1 MASDTSD
8 TIDSTQQQG
17 FVRRHWGKLT
27 LATLLVVPA
36 LVLAVWT
43 AVALSFAY
51 SRGERVGY
59 AQKLSE
65 KGWLCPTWEGELT
78 MNAIPGAAP
87 EKFTFSVRSDSLAR
101 AIQRFDGQR
110 VVLDYE
116 QHRFVPTSCF
126 GETEYFVTSV
136 RPAR

>member
-1 MASDTSD
+1 MASD
-8 TIDSTQQQG
+8 TIDSRQDQG

-27 LATLLVVPA
+27 LVTLLLVPA
-36 LVLAVWT
+36 LVLAAWT
-43 AVALSFAY
+43 AISLSFSY

-65 KGWLCPTWEGELT
+65 KGWLCSTWEGELT

-87 EKFTFSVRSDSLAR
+87 EKFVFSVRSDSLAR
-101 AIQRFDGQR
+101 AIQQFDGQR

-116 QHRFVPTSCF
+116 QHRFVPSSCF
-126 GETEYFVTSV
+126 GETEYFVTAV
-136 RPAR
+136 RPGR